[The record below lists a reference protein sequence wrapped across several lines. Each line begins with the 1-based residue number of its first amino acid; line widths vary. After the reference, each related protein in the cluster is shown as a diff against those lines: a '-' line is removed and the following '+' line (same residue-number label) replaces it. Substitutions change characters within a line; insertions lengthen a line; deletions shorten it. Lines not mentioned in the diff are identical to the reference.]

1 MQDGVL
7 TIRGEKRATR
17 WGGSCGSTLP
27 SGASLPKDSGEVDMP
42 DRSLALLVVA
52 IVLLL
57 PLASVRG
64 AEPHDPVPGYTGG
77 YHEHAAD
84 WSGARITQNFERC
97 CGKKDC
103 VQLAEGGATRNPDGS
118 YTVRETVE
126 TFAWDDPQLQLSRD
140 GTYWRCR
147 YETDGHTRCLFR
159 PATGLLTS
167 ALAQVRG
174 APVIPKVR
182 LASGIGRLMP
192 LPPAP
197 S

>member
-97 CGKKDC
+97 CGKRIACSWRRAAPRAIQTALTPCGKPSKPSRGTIRNSNS
-103 VQLAEGGATRNPDGS
+103 AEMGPIGGAATRRTAIP
-118 YTVRETVE
+118 
-126 TFAWDDPQLQLSRD
+126 
-140 GTYWRCR
+140 
-147 YETDGHTRCLFR
+147 
-159 PATGLLTS
+159 
-167 ALAQVRG
+167 G
-174 APVIPKVR
+174 ACFVP
-182 LASGIGRLMP
+182 P
-192 LPPAP
+192 LGF
-197 S
+197 